1 MSASPQIFQT
11 NKQTRWQ
18 SYKWS
23 LRLLLALVVMGI
35 VMLTVSMLAQ
45 GKKNNQ
51 PDIPLEDKAIKK
63 VLTTEIP
70 SYRESKLGKQ
80 YRGMRKFIESKWAK
94 GSGCGQNNKELN
106 LSNSAF
112 FSDTLGIRAAF
123 YVAWDPQ
130 SLFSLRRN
138 INKVNLVLPEWFFI
152 NPNSDTLYTKFDEN
166 DKAYKIIKASGVK
179 VMPMLSNFNEFNKG
193 FNGAA
198 LHRIFNNEKKST
210 RLIADIVTLLQ
221 KNNFAGINVDFE
233 ELQEEKNETLVK
245 FQEKLYN
252 TLHAAGL
259 LVTQNVSPFN
269 EDYNYA
275 ALAKHNDYIFLM
287 AYDQHSNDTKP
298 GPVSSEKW
306 IEACVDKLAQYVSP
320 QKIVLNI
327 AAYGYDWDLTNRK
340 KDTAI
345 TYQEA
350 LVNARESDAVVDFDN
365 DTYNLH
371 YQYYDGQDHL
381 HEVHFTDA
389 ATNFN
394 ILRFATEYQ
403 LAGTAV
409 WRLGSEDQR
418 LWDFYNRS
426 MTKQALKNFNFADFN
441 DVDGS
446 EDVDYVGEGE
456 IIEMISTPTDGH
468 ITPEV
473 DATDMLISEEK
484 YDKLPSTYVVRK
496 WGKTSQKKI
505 VLTFDDGP
513 DPKYTKQ
520 ILDTLAY
527 YHVPASFFIV
537 GLMAENN
544 IPLVKRI
551 FREGHEIGNHT
562 FTHPNMAEVGK
573 QRALFEMDA
582 TRLLIECIT
591 GHSTVMF
598 RAPFNADS
606 DPEARDEMV
615 PIALSKTRNY
625 ITVGESMDP
634 NDWEKEAH
642 PNLNSDTILNRIIR
656 IFNKR
661 TVQEGDST
669 NIILLHD
676 AGGDRSATVE
686 ATGKIIR
693 YFRSLG
699 YQFVTVAN
707 LINKKPNDVM
717 PPVPQGSGYYLIQ
730 FNAALFEVGY
740 WFGHIFY
747 VLFLTFLIL
756 SSFRLIVLG
765 ILASLQKRKE
775 IRLTKN
781 FIANTKE
788 IYPLVSII
796 VPAFNEEVNAVSS
809 LQNLLQCNYP
819 NFNIFFI
826 DDGSTDATYKKVNEV
841 FLNHPKIQ
849 LLTKPNGGKASALNY
864 GIMQTSAEYVV
875 CIDADTKLAPT
886 AVSMLMQ
893 SFFQSP
899 NENIGAVAGIV
910 KTGNEINILTKWQSI
925 EYTTSQNFD
934 RKAFAF
940 VNAISVIP
948 GAIGAFKTKAIEDA
962 GGFTS
967 DTLAEDCDI
976 TIRILKAGYIIANQ
990 PLAVAYTEVPE
1001 TLKQFNKQRFRWT
1014 FGVMQT
1020 FWKHKDALFNNRYKA
1035 LGWIALPDMLFFKYM
1050 IPFFAPLG
1058 DILMLFGLFTKSRSK
1073 IGMYYLIFLLV
1084 DALIAALAFAFE
1096 KAKPWKLIWLIPQRL
1111 IYRWIMIVILFRS
1124 LKKAIKGELQNWGVL
1139 KRTGNVKDVIA
1150 T

>member
-1 MSASPQIFQT
+1 
-11 NKQTRWQ
+11 
-18 SYKWS
+18 
-23 LRLLLALVVMGI
+23 
-35 VMLTVSMLAQ
+35 
-45 GKKNNQ
+45 
-51 PDIPLEDKAIKK
+51 
-63 VLTTEIP
+63 
-70 SYRESKLGKQ
+70 
-80 YRGMRKFIESKWAK
+80 
-94 GSGCGQNNKELN
+94 
-106 LSNSAF
+106 
-112 FSDTLGIRAAF
+112 
-123 YVAWDPQ
+123 
-130 SLFSLRRN
+130 
-138 INKVNLVLPEWFFI
+138 
-152 NPNSDTLYTKFDEN
+152 
-166 DKAYKIIKASGVK
+166 
-179 VMPMLSNFNEFNKG
+179 
-193 FNGAA
+193 
-198 LHRIFNNEKKST
+198 
-210 RLIADIVTLLQ
+210 
-221 KNNFAGINVDFE
+221 
-233 ELQEEKNETLVK
+233 
-245 FQEKLYN
+245 
-252 TLHAAGL
+252 
-259 LVTQNVSPFN
+259 
-269 EDYNYA
+269 
-275 ALAKHNDYIFLM
+275 
-287 AYDQHSNDTKP
+287 
-298 GPVSSEKW
+298 
-306 IEACVDKLAQYVSP
+306 
-320 QKIVLNI
+320 
-327 AAYGYDWDLTNRK
+327 
-340 KDTAI
+340 
-345 TYQEA
+345 
-350 LVNARESDAVVDFDN
+350 
-365 DTYNLH
+365 
-371 YQYYDGQDHL
+371 
-381 HEVHFTDA
+381 
-389 ATNFN
+389 
-394 ILRFATEYQ
+394 
-403 LAGTAV
+403 
-409 WRLGSEDQR
+409 
-418 LWDFYNRS
+418 
-426 MTKQALKNFNFADFN
+426 
-441 DVDGS
+441 
-446 EDVDYVGEGE
+446 
-456 IIEMISTPTDGH
+456 
-468 ITPEV
+468 
-473 DATDMLISEEK
+473 
-484 YDKLPSTYVVRK
+484 
-496 WGKTSQKKI
+496 
-505 VLTFDDGP
+505 
-513 DPKYTKQ
+513 
-520 ILDTLAY
+520 
-527 YHVPASFFIV
+527 
-537 GLMAENN
+537 
-544 IPLVKRI
+544 
-551 FREGHEIGNHT
+551 
-562 FTHPNMAEVGK
+562 MAEVGK